1 MQRSASRSSQKSNER
16 SPLLSAQ
23 HFSSSSS
30 SALLADESIPSQSL
44 TPSYTA
50 AATPARS
57 RKFSVTTRPSLD
69 HSPVPETA
77 RLLDETPTN
86 SPSQD
91 RIEPRSSSYDIER
104 GSSVEDADRINELP
118 FPSQTDPSKPLRPKH
133 YRIKKNAS
141 KVRGFVKRNEGI
153 FLLGLA
159 QLFFSTMNFF
169 FKLINLLP
177 PEQSAPVTALEII
190 LIRMSITWVGC
201 VGFMLAS
208 GVDNPFLGP
217 KEVRKLLALRGFVGF
232 FGLFGL
238 YYSLQYLSLAD
249 ATVITFLGPLA
260 TGLLGFLVLGEP
272 FTLREVFGGIVSLSG
287 VVLIARPAFIFGR
300 KAADSDLDRPLS
312 LDLVN
317 TTTVTDAADATVKLG
332 SAVVKHVL
340 HNLTSIDMLR
350 RSSSANSTL
359 VDNADAIVTIDG
371 VTEKQRL
378 FAVGLSLLGVCG
390 GAAAYITIRAIGR
403 RASATH
409 SVAYF
414 SLYSTIVSALLM
426 WITGTKFVLPTQPR
440 WILLLICVGI
450 FGLAAQILLAMGLQR
465 EKAGRAVS
473 VTYLQIVY
481 ATLYQLVFLH
491 IPIQPLSA
499 IGMVIILL
507 SAGWIA
513 AGKS

>member
-1 MQRSASRSSQKSNER
+1 MQRSSISSQRSNER

-23 HFSSSSS
+23 GTST
-30 SALLADESIPSQSL
+30 ALPPDDAIPSQSL
-44 TPSYTA
+44 TPSYTPA
-50 AATPARS
+50 ASFARS
-57 RKFSVTTRPSLD
+57 RKLSVTTRPSLD
-69 HSPVPETA
+69 QDATPETA
-77 RLLDETPTN
+77 RLLDQISDASPTTDSREDR
-86 SPSQD
+86 SP
-91 RIEPRSSSYDIER
+91 SYDIER
-104 GSSVEDADRINELP
+104 GSSLDDPDRTNELP
-118 FPSQTDPSKPLRPKH
+118 FPSQTDPSKPLRPKN

-153 FLLGLA
+153 LLLGLA

-177 PEQSAPVTALEII
+177 PEESPPVTALEII
-190 LIRMSITWVGC
+190 FIRMSITWVGC

-208 GVDNPFLGP
+208 GVENPFLGP

-260 TGLLGFLVLGEP
+260 TGLLGFVVLREP
-272 FTLREVFGGIVSLSG
+272 FTLREAMGGIVSLSG

-300 KAADSDLDRPLS
+300 KAADSDLDQPLS
-312 LDLVN
+312 IDLTN
-317 TTTVTDAADATVKLG
+317 STTAIHATANASVQAG
-332 SAVVKHVL
+332 AAVVKHLL
-340 HNLTSIDMLR
+340 HNLTSSELIR
-350 RSSSANSTL
+350 RSAASTNATV
-359 VDNADAIVTIDG
+359 VDGADGIVTIDG

-378 FAVGLSLLGVCG
+378 FAVGLALLGVCG
-390 GAAAYITIRAIGR
+390 GAGAYITIRAIGR

-426 WITGTKFVLPTQPR
+426 WYTGTKFVLPTQPK
-440 WILLLICVGI
+440 WILLLVCVGI

-499 IGMVIILL
+499 IGMVIILV
-507 SAGWIA
+507 SAGWVA
-513 AGKS
+513 AAKS

>member
-1 MQRSASRSSQKSNER
+1 MQRSSISSQRSNER

-23 HFSSSSS
+23 QTS
-30 SALLADESIPSQSL
+30 SALPADDAIPPRSL

-50 AATPARS
+50 AVPSVRS
-57 RKFSVTTRPSLD
+57 RKLSVTTRPSLD
-69 HSPVPETA
+69 QDIVPETA
-77 RLLDETPTN
+77 RLLDQTPQVTPAN
-86 SPSQD
+86 DGNDPHSASH
-91 RIEPRSSSYDIER
+91 DIER
-104 GSSVEDADRINELP
+104 GGSFDDQDRTNELP
-118 FPSQTDPSKPLRPKH
+118 FPSQTDPSKPLRPKN
-133 YRIKKNAS
+133 YRMKKNAS
-141 KVRGFVKRNEGI
+141 KFRGFVKRNEGI
-153 FLLGLA
+153 LLLGLA

-208 GVDNPFLGP
+208 GVENPFLGP
-217 KEVRKLLALRGFVGF
+217 KGVRKLLALRGFVGF

-238 YYSLQYLSLAD
+238 YYSLQFLSLAD

-260 TGLLGFLVLGEP
+260 TGLLGYLVLGEP
-272 FTLREVFGGIVSLSG
+272 FTLRETFGGIISLSG

-300 KAADSDLDRPLS
+300 KAADSDLDQPLTV
-312 LDLVN
+312 DLVN
-317 TTTVTDAADATVKLG
+317 ATTSTGQDSTVQIGSAIVKHIVQNFTATDA
-332 SAVVKHVL
+332 
-340 HNLTSIDMLR
+340 LR
-350 RSSSANSTL
+350 RSSSSNSTIM
-359 VDNADAIVTIDG
+359 DGADGVITIDG

-378 FAVGLSLLGVCG
+378 FAVGLALLGVCG
-390 GAAAYITIRAIGR
+390 GAGAYITIRAIGR

-414 SLYSTIVSALLM
+414 SLYSTIVSGFLM
-426 WITGTKFVLPTQPR
+426 WFTGTKFVLPTHPK
-440 WILLLICVGI
+440 WIVLLVCVGI

-481 ATLYQLVFLH
+481 ASLYQLIFLH
-491 IPIQPLSA
+491 TPIQPLSA
-499 IGMVIILL
+499 IGMVVILI
-507 SAGWIA
+507 SAGWVA

>member
-1 MQRSASRSSQKSNER
+1 MQRSSISSQRSNER

-23 HFSSSSS
+23 QPS
-30 SALLADESIPSQSL
+30 SALPDDELIPSQSL
-44 TPSYTA
+44 TPSYTPA
-50 AATPARS
+50 NTSARS
-57 RKFSVTTRPSLD
+57 RKLSVTTKPSFHQD
-69 HSPVPETA
+69 ATPETA
-77 RLLDETPTN
+77 RLLDQTPDP

-91 RIEPRSSSYDIER
+91 QPHPAHSSSQDIER
-104 GSSVEDADRINELP
+104 GNSFDDQDGVNELP
-118 FPSQTDPSKPLRPKH
+118 FPSQTDPSKPLRPKN
-133 YRIKKNAS
+133 YRIKKNAT

-153 FLLGLA
+153 ILLGFA

-177 PEQSAPVTALEII
+177 PEESAPVTALEII
-190 LIRMSITWVGC
+190 FIRMSITWVGC
-201 VGFMLAS
+201 VAFMLTS
-208 GVDNPFLGP
+208 GVENPFLGP

-260 TGLLGFLVLGEP
+260 TGLLGYLVLGEP
-272 FTLREVFGGIVSLSG
+272 FTLRETLGGIISLSG

-300 KAADSDLDRPLS
+300 KAADSDLDHPLS
-312 LDLVN
+312 IDLLN
-317 TTTVTDAADATVKLG
+317 ATTSSHAANVTIQIG
-332 SAVVKHVL
+332 SAVVKHVI
-340 HNLTSIDMLR
+340 HNLTSSDMLR
-350 RSSSANSTL
+350 RSTSSSANSTL
-359 VDNADAIVTIDG
+359 VDAADGIVIIDA

-378 FAVGLSLLGVCG
+378 FAVALALLGVFG
-390 GAAAYITIRAIGR
+390 GAAAYVTIRAIGR

-426 WITGTKFVLPTQPR
+426 WFTGTKFVLPTQPK
-440 WILLLICVGI
+440 WILLLVCVGI

-473 VTYLQIVY
+473 ITYLQIVY
-481 ATLYQLVFLH
+481 ASLYQLVFLH

-499 IGMVIILL
+499 IGIAIILV
-507 SAGWIA
+507 SAGWVA

>member
-1 MQRSASRSSQKSNER
+1 MHRSSISSQRSNER

-23 HFSSSSS
+23 QPSST
-30 SALLADESIPSQSL
+30 LPDDDVIPSQSL
-44 TPSYTA
+44 TPSYIPSPA
-50 AATPARS
+50 SARS
-57 RKFSVTTRPSLD
+57 RKLSVTTKPSFHQD
-69 HSPVPETA
+69 ATPETA
-77 RLLDETPTN
+77 RLLDQTPDP
-86 SPSQD
+86 SPSRD
-91 RIEPRSSSYDIER
+91 RTDAPHPSSQDIER
-104 GSSVEDADRINELP
+104 GDSFEHRDGVNELP
-118 FPSQTDPSKPLRPKH
+118 FPSQTDPSKPLRPKN
-133 YRIKKNAS
+133 YRLNRNAN

-153 FLLGLA
+153 ILLGFA

-177 PEQSAPVTALEII
+177 PEESPPVTALEII
-190 LIRMSITWVGC
+190 FIRMSITWVGC
-201 VGFMLAS
+201 VAFMLAS
-208 GVDNPFLGP
+208 GVENPFLGP

-249 ATVITFLGPLA
+249 ATVLTFLGPLA
-260 TGLLGFLVLGEP
+260 TGLLGFLVLSEP
-272 FTLREVFGGIVSLSG
+272 FTLRETLGGILSLSG

-300 KAADSDLDRPLS
+300 KAADSDMHQPLS
-312 LDLVN
+312 IDLA
-317 TTTVTDAADATVKLG
+317 TDAVNATLQMG
-332 SAVVKHVL
+332 SAIAKHLVQ
-340 HNLTSIDMLR
+340 NLTANDALR
-350 RSSSANSTL
+350 RNTANSTL
-359 VDNADAIVTIDG
+359 VDAADGIVTIDG

-378 FAVGLSLLGVCG
+378 FAVGLALLGVLG
-390 GAAAYITIRAIGR
+390 GAGAYVTIRAIGR

-414 SLYSTIVSALLM
+414 SLYSTIVSAILM
-426 WITGTKFVLPTQPR
+426 WFTGTKFVLPTQPK
-440 WILLLICVGI
+440 WILLLVCVGN

-473 VTYLQIVY
+473 ITYLQIVY

-499 IGMVIILL
+499 IGMAIILV
-507 SAGWIA
+507 SAGWVA

>member
-1 MQRSASRSSQKSNER
+1 MQRPSMSSQRSNER

-23 HFSSSSS
+23 PSSSSF
-30 SALLADESIPSQSL
+30 APDESIPPRSL
-44 TPSYTA
+44 TPSYTPA
-50 AATPARS
+50 ASSPRP
-57 RKFSVTTRPSLD
+57 RKLSVTTKSSLD
-69 HSPVPETA
+69 YQATPETA
-77 RLLDETPTN
+77 RLLDRTLN
-86 SPSQD
+86 SSPSQD
-91 RIEPRSSSYDIER
+91 RIEPHASSCDIER
-104 GSSVEDADRINELP
+104 GSSSQDADRTNELP
-118 FPSQTDPSKPLRPKH
+118 FPSQTDPSRPLRPKN
-133 YRIKKNAS
+133 YLIKKNAS
-141 KVRGFVKRNEGI
+141 KVRSFVKRNEGI
-153 FLLGLA
+153 CLLGFA

-177 PEQSAPVTALEII
+177 LEESASVTALEII
-190 LIRMSITWVGC
+190 FIRMSITWVGC

-208 GVDNPFLGP
+208 GVENPFLGP

-260 TGLLGFLVLGEP
+260 TGLLGFIVLGEP
-272 FTLREVFGGIVSLSG
+272 FTFREAMGGIVSLSG

-300 KAADSDLDRPLS
+300 KAADSDLDQIPS

-317 TTTVTDAADATVKLG
+317 TTAASGTNATVQAS
-332 SAVVKHVL
+332 SAVVKHLL
-340 HNLTSIDMLR
+340 HNLSSIDMLR
-350 RSSSANSTL
+350 RSSGANGTSM
-359 VDNADAIVTIDG
+359 DAADGVVTIDG

-378 FAVGLSLLGVCG
+378 FAVGLALLGVCG
-390 GAAAYITIRAIGR
+390 GAGAYITIRAIGR

-426 WITGTKFVLPTQPR
+426 WSTGTQFVLPTQPK
-440 WILLLICVGI
+440 WILLLVCVGI

-499 IGMVIILL
+499 IGMVVILI
-507 SAGWIA
+507 SAGWVA

>member
-1 MQRSASRSSQKSNER
+1 MQRPSISSRPSHER
-16 SPLLSAQ
+16 SPLLTAQ
-23 HFSSSSS
+23 RSSLAQEPEDLIPNGSSSK
-30 SALLADESIPSQSL
+30 
-44 TPSYTA
+44 SYTPRPTA
-50 AATPARS
+50 ARPRKLSGSIRS
-57 RKFSVTTRPSLD
+57 SEDQVA
-69 HSPVPETA
+69 ETA
-77 RLLDETPTN
+77 RLLDESSASS
-86 SPSQD
+86 SPQD
-91 RIEPRSSSYDIER
+91 RKTRPPSSDIER
-104 GSSVEDADRINELP
+104 GSSFEDEDHVNGLP
-118 FPSQTDPSKPLRPKH
+118 FPSQKDPSKPLRPKN

-141 KVRGFVKRNEGI
+141 KLRGFVKRNEGI
-153 FLLGLA
+153 LLLGLA

-177 PEQSAPVTALEII
+177 PEESPPVTALEII
-190 LIRMSITWVGC
+190 FIRMSITWVGC
-201 VGFMLAS
+201 VGFMLIS
-208 GVDNPFLGP
+208 GVENPFLGP

-260 TGLLGFLVLGEP
+260 TGLLGYIVLREP
-272 FTLREVFGGIVSLSG
+272 FTLRETLGGIVSLAG

-300 KAADSDLDRPLS
+300 KAADSDLDHPLTVGS
-312 LDLVN
+312 LN
-317 TTTVTDAADATVKLG
+317 A
-332 SAVVKHVL
+332 
-340 HNLTSIDMLR
+340 TSIDPANATVQLASSIVKHLVQNPTELL
-350 RSSSANSTL
+350 RSSSSSSSAAVTTL
-359 VDNADAIVTIDG
+359 DGTDITVTIDG

-378 FAVGLSLLGVCG
+378 LAVGLSLLGVCG

-414 SLYSTIVSALLM
+414 SLYSTIVSAILM
-426 WITGTKFVLPTQPR
+426 WFTGTKFVLPTQPK
-440 WILLLICVGI
+440 WIALLVCVGI

-481 ATLYQLVFLH
+481 ASLYQLAFLH
-491 IPIQPLSA
+491 TPIQPLSA
-499 IGMVIILL
+499 VGMVVILI
-507 SAGWIA
+507 SAGWVA

>member
-1 MQRSASRSSQKSNER
+1 MQRSSISSQRSNER

-23 HFSSSSS
+23 QTS
-30 SALLADESIPSQSL
+30 SALPAEDAIPPRSL
-44 TPSYTA
+44 TPLYTA
-50 AATPARS
+50 AVPSPRS
-57 RKFSVTTRPSLD
+57 RKLSVTTRPSLD
-69 HSPVPETA
+69 QDTVPETA
-77 RLLDETPTN
+77 RLLDQTPKATASN
-86 SPSQD
+86 DGNDPDSSPH
-91 RIEPRSSSYDIER
+91 DIER
-104 GSSVEDADRINELP
+104 GSSFDDQDHINELP
-118 FPSQTDPSKPLRPKH
+118 FPSQTDPSKPLRPKN
-133 YRIKKNAS
+133 YRMKKNAS
-141 KVRGFVKRNEGI
+141 KFRVFVKRNEGI
-153 FLLGLA
+153 LLLGLA

-177 PEQSAPVTALEII
+177 PEESAPVTALEII

-208 GVDNPFLGP
+208 GVENPFLGP

-238 YYSLQYLSLAD
+238 YYSLQFLSLAD

-260 TGLLGFLVLGEP
+260 TGLLGYLVLGEP
-272 FTLREVFGGIVSLSG
+272 FTLRETFGGIISLSG

-300 KAADSDLDRPLS
+300 KTADSDLDQS
-312 LDLVN
+312 LTVDLVN
-317 TTTVTDAADATVKLG
+317 ATTSTGQSSTVQIGSAIAKHIMQNLTATDA
-332 SAVVKHVL
+332 
-340 HNLTSIDMLR
+340 LR
-350 RSSSANSTL
+350 RSSSNNSTIMGG
-359 VDNADAIVTIDG
+359 ADGVVTIDG

-378 FAVGLSLLGVCG
+378 FAVGLALLGVCG
-390 GAAAYITIRAIGR
+390 GAGAYITIRAIGR

-414 SLYSTIVSALLM
+414 SLYSTIVSGFLM
-426 WITGTKFVLPTQPR
+426 WFTGTTFVLPTHPK
-440 WILLLICVGI
+440 WIVLLVCVGI

-481 ATLYQLVFLH
+481 ASLYQLIFLH
-491 IPIQPLSA
+491 TPIQPLSA
-499 IGMVIILL
+499 IGMVVILI
-507 SAGWIA
+507 SAGWVA